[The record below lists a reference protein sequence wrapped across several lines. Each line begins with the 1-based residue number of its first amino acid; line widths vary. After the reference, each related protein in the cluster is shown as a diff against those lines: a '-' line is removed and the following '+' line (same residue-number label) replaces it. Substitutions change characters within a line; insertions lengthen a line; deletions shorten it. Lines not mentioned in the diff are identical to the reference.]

1 MWIYSFIVTKG
12 LLCAMDCDRV
22 RGWNEDYDTV
32 FVLKDLSVSQAT
44 STRHQVIMRE
54 LWVLG

>member
-1 MWIYSFIVTKG
+1 
-12 LLCAMDCDRV
+12 MDCDRV

-44 STRHQVIMRE
+44 STWHQVIMRE